1 MNNIFLKKAVA
12 SMLNVP
18 KEQIDAAFE
27 MAEKFNGEKID
38 KNAMASIINKL
49 SKKSPE
55 EINTWLKYIDNSL
68 V

>member
-12 SMLNVP
+12 SMINVP

-27 MAEKFNGEKID
+27 MAEKFNDERID
-38 KNAMASIINKL
+38 KNTMASIIDKL
-49 SKKSPE
+49 SKKSPD
-55 EINTWLKYIDNSL
+55 EINTWLKYIDNNL

>member
-1 MNNIFLKKAVA
+1 
-12 SMLNVP
+12 MLNVP

-27 MAEKFNGEKID
+27 MAEKFNDEKID

-49 SKKSPE
+49 SKKNPE
-55 EINTWLKYIDNSL
+55 EINIWLKYIDNNL

>member
-12 SMLNVP
+12 SMLNIP

-27 MAEKFNGEKID
+27 MAEKFNDEKID

>member
-27 MAEKFNGEKID
+27 MAEKFNDEKID

>member
-1 MNNIFLKKAVA
+1 MNNIFLKRAVA

-27 MAEKFNGEKID
+27 MAEKFNDERID
-38 KNAMASIINKL
+38 KNTMASIIDKL
-49 SKKSPE
+49 SKKNPE
-55 EINTWLKYIDNSL
+55 EINIWLKYIDNNL

>member
-27 MAEKFNGEKID
+27 MAEKFNDEKID

-49 SKKSPE
+49 SKKTPE
-55 EINTWLKYIDNSL
+55 EINSWLKFIDNSL

>member
-1 MNNIFLKKAVA
+1 MSNIFLKKTVA

-18 KEQIDAAFE
+18 SEQVDAAFK
-27 MAEKFNGEKID
+27 MAEKFNDEKID
-38 KNAMASIINKL
+38 KNTMASIIEKL
-49 SKKSPE
+49 SKKTPE